1 MDAAAASMQPSS
13 SSSAIPPPTAE
24 EASETMVFPEW
35 SLQPRRETGALSF
48 TKRFPEYD
56 GRGTIIAILDSGE
69 TLISLIPWNPFHFQD
84 HKNQIY
90 ISTAS
95 MMFHLL
101 TDGRDPISLYSQ
113 AWTPRPAGCR

>member
-69 TLISLIPWNPFHFQD
+69 ISFLGTLFSFKTII
-84 HKNQIY
+84 K
-90 ISTAS
+90 STAVQ
-95 MMFHLL
+95 
-101 TDGRDPISLYSQ
+101 P
-113 AWTPRPAGCR
+113 